1 MELKSLI
8 DTKLKSAFPN
18 QNFQFEEFRNELT
31 IIFDKSLIRDV
42 CDFLKNDS
50 DLLFTLCEDIT
61 AIDWAKR
68 KNRFTVVYFL
78 FSLKNSFRLKLK
90 TDVDEAACR
99 IDSVTSIWKSANFAE
114 REVYDMYGIEFN
126 DHPDLRRIYMPED
139 FEYFPLRKEFPVMG
153 IPNSLYLPS
162 KD

>member
-8 DTKLKSAFPN
+8 DTKMKSAFPN

-90 TDVDEAACR
+90 SDVDEAACR